1 MDEIPIPNPPLSPR
15 EVALLSQLKAQDVD
29 AIDAAVLSCTHDHWR
44 KVAMVVSL
52 SMEQLSHR
60 YPGLSDVFYAERV
73 RSLVESGKL
82 VSQGNLSYM
91 RFSEVRRT
99 NAT

>member
-15 EVALLSQLKAQDVD
+15 EAALFAQLSAQDLE
-29 AIDAAVLSCTHDHWR
+29 AIDEAVLSCVRDDWR

-52 SMEQLSHR
+52 SMERLGGQ
-60 YPGLSDVFYAERV
+60 YPGFSDVFYAERV
-73 RSLVESGKL
+73 RALADSGRL
-82 VSQGNLSYM
+82 EGQGNLSYM

-99 NAT
+99 SKT